1 MAEETPDPDAPETD
15 APDDKKKPAD
25 DIPAMK
31 AALRKANKEAETA
44 RLRLKE
50 YEDREKTDGE
60 KLTERIAQAEKR
72 ANDAEARALRLE
84 VASAKGLSAKQ
95 AGRLVGTTTEEL
107 EADAD
112 ELLSSFK
119 SEGGAP
125 PPSKPTEQL
134 RGGGDP
140 TEDTPVDM
148 RAVVESIPRGI

>member
-15 APDDKKKPAD
+15 APDDKKKPD
-25 DIPAMK
+25 DIAAMK

-60 KLTERIAQAEKR
+60 KLTERITAAEKR
-72 ANDAEARALRLE
+72 AEEAETRALRLE
-84 VASAKGLSAKQ
+84 VATTKGLTAAQ
-95 AGRLVGTTTEEL
+95 ARRLVGTTTEEL

-148 RAVVESIPRGI
+148 RAVVDAIPRGI

>member
-1 MAEETPDPDAPETD
+1 MAEETPDPDASETD

-31 AALRKANKEAETA
+31 AALRKANKEAEQA

-50 YEDREKTDGE
+50 IEDRDKSDGE
-60 KLTERIAQAEKR
+60 KLTERITAAEKR
-72 ANDAEARALRLE
+72 AEEAEHRALRLE
-84 VASAKGLSAKQ
+84 VATAKGLTAAQAK
-95 AGRLVGTTTEEL
+95 RLVGTTTEEL

-112 ELLSSFK
+112 ELLTSFK

-140 TEDTPVDM
+140 TEDTAIDM
-148 RAVVESIPRGI
+148 RAVVDAIPRGI